1 MRQFAIRLIVF
12 LQIYIICL
20 EYTGSIATNFNIVHQ
35 TFAMNNGAKYLG
47 PLSEETLLIAKNELR
62 EDTTN
67 REQSLQ
73 QLRDWI
79 IKNPRIISCRD
90 DENFL
95 LRFLRFKKFSLPM
108 AQEAMERYLLLRQT
122 IAQAFHNLDYQLP
135 RMEYLINNGY
145 LFASPG
151 KDKLGRRWIIARP
164 GVFDPHK
171 FLNEDMC
178 RIHGIVYETLLE
190 DEENQVRGFVHF
202 ADGAGVTFPY
212 LTLFTPKEAVRI
224 VKNGERTIPMRHKE
238 VHVINVPS
246 SLKYVLDWG
255 MTLISD
261 KIRKRVKIYTSV
273 DEAIKT
279 IDTNMLPKEYGGS
292 MPMAEMIELFKKELT
307 AARSTLLSHDEMKVR
322 LELFSEG
329 AKVGAVSA
337 LKNNGCSPYK
347 NDLLTGSFRKL
358 EVD

>member
-1 MRQFAIRLIVF
+1 
-12 LQIYIICL
+12 
-20 EYTGSIATNFNIVHQ
+20 
-35 TFAMNNGAKYLG
+35 MNGGVKYSG
-47 PLSEETLLIAKNELR
+47 PLSNETLQVAKNELR
-62 EDTTN
+62 EDDTT
-67 REQSLQ
+67 REQALQ

-79 IKNPRIISCRD
+79 LKNPRIISCRTD
-90 DENFL
+90 DNFL

-122 IAQAFHNLDYQLP
+122 IALAFNNLDHQLP

-145 LFASPG
+145 LFATPG
-151 KDKLGRRWIIARP
+151 RDIYGRRWIVARP

-171 FLNEDMC
+171 FINADMC
-178 RIHGIVYETLLE
+178 RIHGIVYETLME

-202 ADGAGVTFPY
+202 ADGAGVSFPY

-238 VHVINVPS
+238 VHAINVPS

-261 KIRKRVKIYTSV
+261 KIKKRVKIYTSI
-273 DEAIKT
+273 DEAIKS
-279 IDTNMLPKEYGGS
+279 IDTSMLPKEYGGT
-292 MPMAEMIELFKKELT
+292 MPMAEMIELFKKEL
-307 AARSTLLSHDEMKVR
+307 AATRSTLLSHDDMKVR

-337 LKNNGCSPYK
+337 LKNNSCSPYK
-347 NDLLTGSFRKL
+347 NDILSGSFRKL